1 MGLSG
6 PSELLSPAAASQR
19 WFYLPGDGSLS
30 EGVGAEDTLPLRA
43 SSAVMGRSA
52 PGCGSQTSQSS
63 ALVQE
68 QQAAA
73 VGSSRAVS
81 MDVDTPEGPESLP
94 LPVAL
99 PLAGVQPDGLTES
112 LSPQQARRQSSPL
125 CVHDVASGASD
136 V

>member
-43 SSAVMGRSA
+43 SPAVMGRSA

-73 VGSSRAVS
+73 VGPSRAVS

-94 LPVAL
+94 LAL